1 MSDESSAKDDAVPAS
16 GGVASNVP
24 EYTVSEI
31 AAGVKKTLEQS
42 YGRVRVRGEL
52 SRVKFHTSGHF
63 YSDLKDENA
72 VLNLV
77 CWRSRV
83 GKLSITPEEGLE
95 VICTGRISS
104 YPARSNYQLVVE
116 SMELA
121 GEGALLKMLEERRRK
136 LAGEGLFDDAR
147 KHPIPYLP
155 TTIGVITSPTGAV
168 IRDMLH
174 RLEDRFPRHV
184 LVHGV
189 PVQGDGAPERIID
202 AIRRFNALEVG
213 GNPPRPD
220 LLIIAR
226 GGGALEDLMAFNDE
240 ALVRAVAASDIP
252 VISAVGHE
260 TDTTLIDYAADLR
273 APTPT
278 GAAEKAVPV
287 RMDLLAGVR
296 EYAQRLY
303 SGMCRLIA
311 DMHNRL
317 EAQAARLD
325 EPARLLE
332 MRMQRLDEFDGRL
345 NRGFTTAIT
354 HKQARLGEAS
364 ARLRHPQDRIDERR
378 RMLGYY
384 ADRLAATGERL
395 LEKPQERLR
404 YVAGLLESY
413 SYTSVLQRGFALV
426 RDSNGAPVTAADQ
439 AHTGQQVSIEFRDD
453 SRPAVIGGGG
463 NTRKGKKRRELGA
476 QDEQTQARLL

>member
-1 MSDESSAKDDAVPAS
+1 MSDDFTSDDTVPAS
-16 GGVASNVP
+16 GGVTSNIP

-31 AAGVKKTLEQS
+31 ATGVKKTLEEA

-83 GKLSITPEEGLE
+83 GKLAITPEEGLE

-116 SMELA
+116 SMDLA
-121 GEGALLKMLEERRRK
+121 GEGALLKMLEERRKK

-147 KHPIPYLP
+147 KRAIPYLP
-155 TTIGVITSPTGAV
+155 TTIGIVTSPTGAV

-189 PVQGDGAPERIID
+189 RVQGESASGQIID
-202 AIRRFNALEVG
+202 AIRRFNTLVPDG
-213 GNPPRPD
+213 DPPRPD
-220 LLIIAR
+220 VLIVAR
-226 GGGALEDLMAFNDE
+226 GGGSLEDLMAFNDE

-278 GAAEKAVPV
+278 GAAEKVVPV
-287 RMDLLAGVR
+287 RMDLLAGVQ
-296 EYAQRLY
+296 EYARRLY
-303 SGMCRLIA
+303 YGMRRLIR

-317 EAQAARLD
+317 QARAAKLG
-325 EPARLLE
+325 EPASLLE
-332 MRMQRLDEFDGRL
+332 MRMQRLDEFEGRL
-345 NRGFTTAIT
+345 YRGFTATIT
-354 HKQARLGEAS
+354 NKQARLSEVA
-364 ARLRHPQDRIDERR
+364 ARVGHPQDRIDERY

-384 ADRLAATGERL
+384 ADRLTALGPRLPEKPRERL
-395 LEKPQERLR
+395 NYL
-404 YVAGLLESY
+404 AGLLESY
-413 SYTSVLQRGFALV
+413 SYTSVLKRGFALV
-426 RDSNGAPVTAADQ
+426 RDSDGAPVTAAAQ
-439 AHTGQQVSIEFRDD
+439 TRAGQQVRIQFHDD
-453 SRPAVIGGGG
+453 NREAVIGGGAK
-463 NTRKGKKRRELGA
+463 KGRGSTTKHKSGSD
-476 QDEQTQARLL
+476 DEQERLL